1 MLMINQHQQ
10 VRGAPSLAA
19 MPPRTEARVDLT
31 ARLTRVRV
39 GPTSPA
45 RSSKTAVRST
55 RFSATAGGFL
65 CALALVFAGCS
76 SASRR
81 PDIQH
86 TGDPVIDGN
95 AELSAARPQ
104 DRVLWEYRV
113 AASAIRM
120 GNFEEAKRKLD
131 DAILNIGGIIANSAD
146 AAKARSLFSGENA
159 KTFIGEP
166 YERVMAY
173 YYRGILYWRDGQPD
187 NARAC
192 FRTGEFIDSDA
203 ESAAYKSDYVL
214 LDYLEG
220 FASEKLGADGS
231 DAFKRAEANAKGQAL
246 PRYDRKANVLVFAE
260 FGQGPRKYQGGEY
273 GEQLRFMIGD
283 SPACSAALTV
293 DGRTI
298 ALPAYDDLNYQATT
312 RGGRVMDYILGN
324 KAVFKRTTNT
334 VGDTALIGSAIAA
347 DNIYRRDGGKSRDAE
362 NAAIALGAIG
372 LIGKIASA
380 ATTPH
385 ADIRAWD
392 NLPQRLSFAALRL
405 PLGEHAAT
413 LDFFDSAGR
422 KLPALTQQLTIKV
435 DDVAQDTVV
444 FLSELKS

>member
-1 MLMINQHQQ
+1 MC
-10 VRGAPSLAA
+10 
-19 MPPRTEARVDLT
+19 
-31 ARLTRVRV
+31 
-39 GPTSPA
+39 SPA
-45 RSSKTAVRST
+45 ENPFSRAQPERRSIRRTIAPCV
-55 RFSATAGGFL
+55 L
-65 CALALVFAGCS
+65 LVALASGFAGC
-76 SASRR
+76 ATAPDR
-81 PDIQH
+81 PSFVP
-86 TGDPVIDGN
+86 TGDPIIDGN
-95 AELSAARPQ
+95 AQRAAARPQ
-104 DRVLWEYRV
+104 DRVLWDYRI
-113 AASAIRM
+113 AASALRL
-120 GNFEEAKRKLD
+120 GNFDEAKSKLD
-131 DAILNIGGIIANSAD
+131 DAILNMGGIIANSAD
-146 AAKARSLFSGENA
+146 AARARSLFSGENA

-203 ESAAYKSDYVL
+203 ETSMYKSDYVL
-214 LDYLEG
+214 LDYLDG
-220 FASEKLGADGS
+220 YASEKLAADGAD
-231 DAFKRAEANAKGQAL
+231 ALKRAEANARGSVL
-246 PRYDRKANVLVFAE
+246 PDYDRKANVLLFAE
-260 FGQGPRKYQGGEY
+260 FGVGPRKYQGGEY
-273 GEQLRFMIGD
+273 GEQLRFMVGD
-283 SPACSAALTV
+283 SRAYSAALTV

-334 VGDTALIGSAIAA
+334 VGDVALLGSVIAA
-347 DNIYRRDGGKSRDAE
+347 DNINRGHGAKSRDAE

-372 LIGKIASA
+372 LIGKLASA

-405 PLGEHAAT
+405 PAGEHPAT

-422 KLPALTQQLTIKV
+422 KLPASTQQLTIKV

-444 FLSELKS
+444 FLSELKP